1 MPLKVNKLSS
11 TKTLTPFEFNDVPF
25 CKPNKRKGELENLV
39 RRVKVDQTKPH
50 QRQTPACD

>member
-1 MPLKVNKLSS
+1 MNKLSS